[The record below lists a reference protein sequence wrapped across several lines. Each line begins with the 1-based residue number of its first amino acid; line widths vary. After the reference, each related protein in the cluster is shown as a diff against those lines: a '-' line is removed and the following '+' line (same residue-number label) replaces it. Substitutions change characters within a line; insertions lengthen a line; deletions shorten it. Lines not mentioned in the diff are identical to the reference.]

1 MLFDVYGPNALY
13 QWLGLAMVLVLLI
26 LLNEFARRTK
36 AGGATIFFGVA
47 AIMTVYCLIVE
58 IGAAMGAGWALTNPT
73 HTDMNSWFHYAKVY
87 AALIGCI
94 GFMAIKY
101 SWGKIGRAHWFK
113 AFPFVI
119 VAINILIAVVSDFES
134 AVRAFGTTWVTTE
147 GVTLH
152 GGWHNVFNG
161 VAGLINIACMT
172 GWFGIY
178 ISKKRQ
184 DMLWPDMTWVFII
197 SYDLWNFCYT
207 YNCLPTHSWYAGI
220 ALLLAPT
227 IAGLLWNKGGWI
239 QNRAFTLAIWCMF
252 CQMVPMFA
260 NDSIF
265 AVQSVN
271 NPAVNTAVSLIALFA
286 NIAAFLYIMYR
297 AKKLRVN
304 PYKQEVFVGTKDFRE
319 AMARR
324 ADTAYL
330 LETEPKRATAAEI
343 AEMVA
348 YNEQPENG
356 EVGFVYVA
364 KEVDSA
370 GSVSVTAIDEV
381 ESKPEPEI
389 VQRR

>member
-1 MLFDVYGPNALY
+1 MLFDVYGENALY
-13 QWLGLAMVLVLLI
+13 QWLGLAMVLVALI
-26 LLNEFARRTK
+26 LANEVARRTK
-36 AGGATIFFGVA
+36 AGGMFFFFGVA
-47 AIMTVYCLIVE
+47 GAMTIYCLTVE
-58 IGAAMGAGWALTNPT
+58 ISAAMGMEWALTNPT
-73 HTDMNSWFHYAKVY
+73 HTEMNSWFHYAKVY
-87 AALIGCI
+87 AALAGCI

-101 SWGKIGRAHWFK
+101 SWGKIGRSHWFK
-113 AFPFVI
+113 AFPFII

-134 AVRAFGTTWVTTE
+134 AFRAFGTTWVTTE
-147 GVTLH
+147 GVTLY

-197 SYDLWNFCYT
+197 SYDIWNFCYT
-207 YNCLPTHSWYAGI
+207 YNNLPTHSWYAGI

-227 IAGLLWNKGGWI
+227 IAGLIWNKGGWI

-260 NDSIF
+260 NSSVF
-265 AVQSVN
+265 AVNSVN
-271 NPAVNTAVSLIALFA
+271 NPDVNLVVSLLALVA
-286 NIAAFLYIMYR
+286 NIAALSYIIYR
-297 AKKLRVN
+297 ARKLHVN

-324 ADTAYL
+324 AETPYL
-330 LETEPKRATAAEI
+330 LETMPKSATAAEI

-348 YNEQPENG
+348 YNELPVEG
-356 EVGFVYVA
+356 AVGYVYVE
-364 KEVDSA
+364 KRGDETDVLIEETYDGDIDSPKR
-370 GSVSVTAIDEV
+370 E
-381 ESKPEPEI
+381 
-389 VQRR
+389 

>member
-13 QWLGLAMVLVLLI
+13 QWLGLAMVLLALI

-36 AGGATIFFGVA
+36 FGGCFMFFGVCGV
-47 AIMTVYCLIVE
+47 MTVYCLAVE
-58 IGAAMGAGWALTNPT
+58 IGAAMGAEWALTNPT

-87 AALIGCI
+87 AATAGCI
-94 GFMAIKY
+94 GFMMLKY

-134 AVRAFGTTWVTTE
+134 AFRAWGTTWVSTE
-147 GVTLH
+147 GVTLY

-161 VAGLINIACMT
+161 IAGLINIACMT

-197 SYDLWNFCYT
+197 AYDLWNFCYT
-207 YNCLPTHSWYAGI
+207 YNCLPTHSWYCGV

-227 IAGLLWNKGGWI
+227 IAGLAWNKGGWI
-239 QNRAFTLAIWCMF
+239 QNRAFTLSMWCMF

-265 AVQSVN
+265 AAQSVN
-271 NPAVNTAVSLIALFA
+271 NPAVNTVVSVIALVA
-286 NIAAFLYIMYR
+286 NIAALAYILYR
-297 AKKLRVN
+297 SKKLGVN
-304 PYKQEVFVGTKDFRE
+304 PYKQEVFVGTKDFRI
-319 AMARR
+319 AMERR

-330 LETEPKRATAAEI
+330 LETEPKSATAAEI

-348 YNEQPENG
+348 YNALPANG
-356 EVGFVYVA
+356 EVGYVYVA
-364 KEVDSA
+364 KDA
-370 GSVSVTAIDEV
+370 NEV
-381 ESKPEPEI
+381 EAVVETQARSNSNHSKRE
-389 VQRR
+389 